1 MNLTELLDHLL
12 GDRPEKPRS
21 ISAQLNNHTHNQF
34 PRVSLPPPY
43 TPTTHQRRPYYSYYS
58 LPSQTASQQ
67 LPYLPSSPPGFS
79 FYPSIPQQPSTQLP
93 PRTGSLD
100 SPLPAH
106 TPPSYSSALQ
116 ASHSALG
123 SMQEL
128 LMEGDLSNDV
138 DMLNP
143 SLTDL
148 QLHGRK
154 SDVQLDKAYYIHFNV
169 S

>member
-1 MNLTELLDHLL
+1 MCIFQTISCLILAELLDQLL
-12 GDRPEKPRS
+12 GDRPEKPRPL
-21 ISAQLNNHTHNQF
+21 SAQLNNHTHTQF

-58 LPSQTASQQ
+58 LPSQTVSQQ
-67 LPYLPSSPPGFS
+67 LPYLPSSHPAFS
-79 FYPSIPQQPSTQLP
+79 FYPSIPQQPSTQLS

-100 SPLPAH
+100 SPLPAY
-106 TPPSYSSALQ
+106 TPPSYSAALQ
-116 ASHSALG
+116 ASHSALE

-128 LMEGDLSNDV
+128 LMEGELSNDI

-154 SDVQLDKAYYIHFNV
+154 SDE
-169 S
+169 